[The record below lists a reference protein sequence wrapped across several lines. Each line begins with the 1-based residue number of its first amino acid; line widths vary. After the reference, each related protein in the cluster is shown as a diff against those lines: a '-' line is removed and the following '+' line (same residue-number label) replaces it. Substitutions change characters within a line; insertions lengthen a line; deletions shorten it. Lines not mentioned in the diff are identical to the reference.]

1 MARLS
6 INTHLRSV
14 VIIGEFCGW
23 DIDKAIR
30 SERKKKSKL
39 IHFDDM
45 QRGEFRVLSCKSYQ
59 GGEVYPTDGRQMP
72 NRYFN
77 GEKDETIYC
86 YFKGEN
92 QNGLV

>member
-6 INTHLRSV
+6 INTALNSV
-14 VIIGEFCGW
+14 VLVGEFCGW

-30 SERKKKSKL
+30 GDRKKKRKL
-39 IHFDDM
+39 IHFDDLPE
-45 QRGEFRVLSCKSYQ
+45 GEYKVLSCKSYQ
-59 GGEVYPTDGRQMP
+59 GGEVYPTDKRQMP

-86 YFKGEN
+86 YF
-92 QNGLV
+92 